1 MESDRQ
7 THPLLTPLNNPQ
19 QDQTNT
25 TAVFT
30 SKFDDIPPITSAGT
44 FARGFLNES
53 KKLWYLAG
61 PAIFT
66 SISQY
71 SLGAVTQVFAGQVG
85 TLQLAAVSI
94 ENSVIA
100 GFCLGITIGMG
111 SALETLCGQAFGAG
125 KLDMLGIYMQR
136 SWLILNATAIILSLL
151 YIFAEPLLKFI
162 GQTTAISETAGVFT
176 LWMIP
181 QLFAYAMN
189 FPVQKF
195 LQAQSRIMAMAWISA
210 VALVGHTFLSWF
222 LMLHLGW
229 GLVGAAVVLNSSWWF
244 IVVAQILYVLS
255 GVCGEAWSGFS
266 FQAFQN
272 LRGFVRLSL
281 ASAVMLWFVNV

>member
-136 SWLILNATAIILSLL
+136 SWPNNSHIRDCGSFHIMDDSSVVCLRDEFSGTEV
-151 YIFAEPLLKFI
+151 FA
-162 GQTTAISETAGVFT
+162 
-176 LWMIP
+176 
-181 QLFAYAMN
+181 
-189 FPVQKF
+189 
-195 LQAQSRIMAMAWISA
+195 
-210 VALVGHTFLSWF
+210 
-222 LMLHLGW
+222 
-229 GLVGAAVVLNSSWWF
+229 GA
-244 IVVAQILYVLS
+244 
-255 GVCGEAWSGFS
+255 E
-266 FQAFQN
+266 
-272 LRGFVRLSL
+272 
-281 ASAVMLWFVNV
+281 

>member
-1 MESDRQ
+1 MESDRHA
-7 THPLLTPLNNPQ
+7 HPLLTPLNNS

-30 SKFDDIPPITSAGT
+30 AKSDDIPPITDART
-44 FARGFLNES
+44 FARGFLIES
-53 KKLWYLAG
+53 KKLWYLVG

-66 SISQY
+66 FISQY

-94 ENSVIA
+94 ENSVID
-100 GFCLGITIGMG
+100 GFCLVITLGMG

-151 YIFAEPLLKFI
+151 YIFVEPLLKLI
-162 GQTTAISETAGVFT
+162 GQTTAISEATGVFT
-176 LWMIP
+176 IWMIP
-181 QLFAYAMN
+181 QLFAYAMS
-189 FPVQKF
+189 FPVQNF

-244 IVVAQILYVLS
+244 IVVAQIVYVLS
-255 GVCGEAWSGFS
+255 GACGEAWS
-266 FQAFQN
+266 
-272 LRGFVRLSL
+272 
-281 ASAVMLWFVNV
+281 